1 MSTDGLTP
9 METPTPEPR
18 RTPPPAPRRKKTP
31 WVVGILGLVA
41 IAGAVARLLLISGDP
56 EIPPTVEELRGL
68 EGIPVVVEAAV
79 RGDLEVWRS
88 FSGTVTGERES
99 ILRAKNDDEIR
110 EVRARVGQRVQAGE
124 LLVRQGSRATDARV
138 RQVQA
143 ALDQVERL
151 VARLQPLWEAGA
163 LSDQEWEEANTQL
176 ALARADRDAIGDL
189 QNGRA
194 PIRGIVTEVP
204 ARVGQIPAQGQP
216 LVRIVDDA
224 AFRIPLRLSPEQA
237 REIIEGQIVR
247 TVSEPEVAEGRVD
260 RISIQA
266 DLRSRLVEV
275 DALFPAATAG
285 SLRPGSFVSV
295 QIQVDQVEDALL
307 IPRTALRP
315 EGVWILNG
323 EGRAQLRSVT
333 TGVSG
338 DRQIEITSGLV
349 AGDQVITEGA
359 SLLSENAR
367 VRVVN

>member
-1 MSTDGLTP
+1 MEETTP
-9 METPTPEPR
+9 GTR
-18 RTPPPAPRRKKTP
+18 RAAAPGRRKTP
-31 WVVGILGLVA
+31 WVVGLLTVAA

-56 EIPPTVEELRGL
+56 EIPPTVEELRSA
-68 EGIPVVVEAAV
+68 EGIPVVVEPVV
-79 RGDLEVWRS
+79 RGDLEVWRT
-88 FSGTVTGERES
+88 FSGTVMGDRES

-143 ALDQVERL
+143 ALEQVERL
-151 VARLQPLWEAGA
+151 VRRLQPLWEAGA
-163 LSDQEWEEANTQL
+163 LSDQQWEEANTQL

-189 QNGRA
+189 QDGRA

-204 ARVGQIPAQGQP
+204 ARVGQIPSQGQP

-237 REIIEGQIVR
+237 REIEEGQFVR
-247 TVSEPEVAEGRVD
+247 TLSEPEVAFGSVA
-260 RISIQA
+260 RIAIQA
-266 DLRSRLVEV
+266 DQRSRLVEV
-275 DALFPAATAG
+275 DALFPAETSG

-295 QIQVDQVEDALL
+295 QIQVDRVEDAVLV
-307 IPRTALRP
+307 PRAALRP
-315 EGVWILNG
+315 EGIWVLNRD
-323 EGRAQLRSVT
+323 GRAQLRTVA
-333 TGVSG
+333 TGISGDLLLEVVSG
-338 DRQIEITSGLV
+338 LA
-349 AGDQVITEGA
+349 AGDRVITEGA